1 MSMRRNKKNR
11 VYQFIKDN
19 TCQSYDLHVKFQG
32 EDVINMAYLESVY
45 KVSKND
51 VIRQLIRSEYERLKR
66 KELFDQ
72 IEQRIYRD
80 GTEE

>member
-19 TCQSYDLHVKFQG
+19 TCQGYELRVKIQG
-32 EDVINMAYLESVY
+32 EDVINMAYIESVY

-72 IEQRIYRD
+72 IEHRNGR
-80 GTEE
+80 GELEE